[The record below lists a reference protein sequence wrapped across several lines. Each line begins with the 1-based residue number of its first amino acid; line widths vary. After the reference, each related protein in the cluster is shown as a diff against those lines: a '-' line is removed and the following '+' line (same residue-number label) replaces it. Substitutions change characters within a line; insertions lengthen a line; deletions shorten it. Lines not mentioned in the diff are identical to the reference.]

1 MRRSTKSTLFTAAAA
16 GLCGSIVLSTLQTS
30 ALAHCEIPC
39 GIYDDHAR
47 VRLMLEDATTIGKAV
62 DQIVALAGQHDA
74 QAANQAARWTMNKEE
89 HATRIQH
96 TIAQYFMTQRIK
108 PVAEGADGWDEYAT
122 RLAQHHRIM
131 VAAMKCKQ
139 TVDPAEVERLQRA
152 IVAIADQYPEP
163 RRDGP
168 ATQPRGR

>member
-1 MRRSTKSTLFTAAAA
+1 MRKSTLLTALIA
-16 GLCGSIVLSTLQTS
+16 GVCGSIVLSTIQAR

-47 VRLMLEDATTIGKAV
+47 VRLMLEDTMTIGKAV
-62 DQIVALAGQHDA
+62 DQINQLAGGHDA
-74 QAANQAARWTMNKEE
+74 LSVNQAARWTMNKEE

-108 PVAEGADGWDEYAT
+108 PVAEGADGWDEYVT

-139 TVDPAEVERLQRA
+139 TVDPANVERLQRA
-152 IVAIADQYPEP
+152 IAAIADQYPEH
-163 RRDGP
+163 RHDRS
-168 ATQPRGR
+168 ATQPGRR